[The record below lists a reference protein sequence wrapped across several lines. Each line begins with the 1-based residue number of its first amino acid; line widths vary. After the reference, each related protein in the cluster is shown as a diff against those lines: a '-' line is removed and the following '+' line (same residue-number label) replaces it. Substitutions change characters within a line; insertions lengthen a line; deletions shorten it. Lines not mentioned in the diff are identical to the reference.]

1 MDPWQNANSVYDGAE
16 NSLFSAA
23 ATGEKVAKRQPVA
36 QATPARLSVG
46 SGGAAKQAA
55 YLGKRKKGAGLNGS
69 ALVPAAESGK
79 VADAAEMGYP
89 PEPTASGSAARPRT
103 IFKIGKTGYKAY
115 EMCSEGETTFKK
127 KLQMEA
133 DHPLKAA
140 TGTTVESGLSN
151 LRTADAVGGRPPR
164 TAAGQASKASGRFGK
179 QSAGLLPGAHDQSH
193 ATAAGLFATATNQQ
207 AAMEEPGPRQDDA
220 KKSQTVLRPGRE
232 AKGLDATGAAS
243 PGRSSMHA
251 RVRNF
256 DPSEAAELDQMHAEG
271 FRREPASA
279 QPRQVPDPHGREQ
292 LVQSATQHNKV
303 RPAKLPELGNK
314 RRELKGKRLGADT
327 HLDQPIKVNFTKTPH
342 LLTST
347 EPILGVESKKK
358 LVQTV
363 KREHKAQADVIV
375 RTCTAGSKRPGGAQ
389 PIGSNEKQ
397 VHAMRQGPTRL
408 SAKRPSSTGQT
419 SDLNDPATE

>member
-1 MDPWQNANSVYDGAE
+1 
-16 NSLFSAA
+16 
-23 ATGEKVAKRQPVA
+23 
-36 QATPARLSVG
+36 
-46 SGGAAKQAA
+46 
-55 YLGKRKKGAGLNGS
+55 
-69 ALVPAAESGK
+69 
-79 VADAAEMGYP
+79 
-89 PEPTASGSAARPRT
+89 
-103 IFKIGKTGYKAY
+103 
-115 EMCSEGETTFKK
+115 
-127 KLQMEA
+127 
-133 DHPLKAA
+133 
-140 TGTTVESGLSN
+140 
-151 LRTADAVGGRPPR
+151 
-164 TAAGQASKASGRFGK
+164 
-179 QSAGLLPGAHDQSH
+179 
-193 ATAAGLFATATNQQ
+193 
-207 AAMEEPGPRQDDA
+207 
-220 KKSQTVLRPGRE
+220 
-232 AKGLDATGAAS
+232 
-243 PGRSSMHA
+243 MHA

-408 SAKRPSSTGQT
+408 SAKPPSSTGQT